1 MLFLLGKDR
10 KTEHNTHFCMPLKP
24 VFTKGCGNGVHFMD
38 EPMNSLDKQGVEE
51 VREILMGLR
60 DDGKTIILASHNKED
75 IEILCD
81 EVYEMDQG
89 KFYFD
94 NSDQK

>member
-38 EPMNSLDKQGVEE
+38 EPMNGLDNQGVND
-51 VREILMGLR
+51 VRDILLGLKKE
-60 DDGKTIILASHNKED
+60 GKTVILASHNKED
-75 IEILCD
+75 IEVLCD
-81 EVYEMDQG
+81 TVYEMEHG
-89 KFYFD
+89 RLV
-94 NSDQK
+94 

>member
-38 EPMNSLDKQGVEE
+38 EPTNGLDEAGVQ
-51 VREILMGLR
+51 EIR
-60 DDGKTIILASHNKED
+60 TIIGQERERGALILLASHSKED
-75 IEILCD
+75 MDMLAD
-81 EVYEMDQG
+81 HVYRM
-89 KFYFD
+89 
-94 NSDQK
+94 SDGCLIGEEEKQ